1 MSKPFLDSNIVLYLL
16 SGDAA
21 KAERVQALLEAGAV
35 ISVQVLNEV
44 TSVCLRKL
52 KMPWQEVDALLLAV
66 KAACEVLPL
75 TVGSHEKAVELAKR
89 FQLSFYD
96 ANIVACALLS
106 GTPVLLSEDMHSG
119 LLIDGLLILNPF
131 KEPQHPSRT

>member
-1 MSKPFLDSNIVLYLL
+1 MSKPFIDSNIVLYLL

-21 KAERVQALLEAGAV
+21 KADRAQTILEAGGV

-44 TSVCLRKL
+44 ASVCLRKL

-66 KAACEVLPL
+66 KTACDVLPL
-75 TVGSHEKAVELAKR
+75 TVASHEKAVEVAKR

-96 ANIVACALLS
+96 ANIVATALIS
-106 GTPVLLSEDMHSG
+106 GAKVLLSEDMHSG
-119 LLIDGLLILNPF
+119 LLIDRLVIQNPF
-131 KEPQHPSRT
+131 KETLS

>member
-1 MSKPFLDSNIVLYLL
+1 MSKPFIDSNIVLYLL

-21 KAERVQALLEAGAV
+21 KADRAQALLEAGGV

-44 TSVCLRKL
+44 VSVCLRKL

-66 KAACEVLPL
+66 KAACDVLPL
-75 TVGSHEKAVELAKR
+75 TVTSHEKAVDVAKR

-96 ANIVACALLS
+96 ASIVASALVFGAS
-106 GTPVLLSEDMHSG
+106 VLFSEDMHSG
-119 LLIDGLLILNPF
+119 MRIEGLAIQNPF
-131 KEPQHPSRT
+131 IGVSP

>member
-21 KAERVQALLEAGAV
+21 KAELVQALLEAEAV

-75 TVGSHEKAVELAKR
+75 TVASHEKAVELAKR

-106 GTPVLLSEDMHSG
+106 SSPVLLSEDMHSG
-119 LLIDGLLILNPF
+119 LLIDGLLIQNPF
-131 KEPQHPSRT
+131 KQPQHPSRT

>member
-52 KMPWQEVDALLLAV
+52 KMPGQEVDALLLAV

-119 LLIDGLLILNPF
+119 LLIDGLLIQNPF
-131 KEPQHPSRT
+131 KEPQYLSRT

>member
-1 MSKPFLDSNIVLYLL
+1 MSKPFIDSNVVLYLL

-21 KAERVQALLEAGAV
+21 KADRAQALLAAGAV

-44 TSVCLRKL
+44 TAVCLRKL
-52 KMPWQEVDALLLAV
+52 KMPWQEIDALLLAV

-75 TVGSHEKAVELAKR
+75 TVESHEKAVGLAKR

-96 ANIVACALLS
+96 AHIVACAVIS
-106 GTPVLLSEDMHSG
+106 GAPVLLTEDMHAG
-119 LLIDGLLILNPF
+119 MLVDGLVLQNPF
-131 KEPQHPSRT
+131 KEYLGHA

>member
-21 KAERVQALLEAGAV
+21 KADRAQALLQAGGF

-52 KMPWQEVDALLLAV
+52 KMPWQEVDALLAAI

-75 TVGSHEKAVELAKR
+75 TVVSHERAVELAKR

-96 ANIVACALLS
+96 ANIVASAILS
-106 GTPVLLSEDMHSG
+106 GAPTLLSEDVHSG
-119 LLIDGLLILNPF
+119 LLIDGLVIQNPF
-131 KEPQHPSRT
+131 

>member
-1 MSKPFLDSNIVLYLL
+1 VSKPFVDSNVVLYLL

-21 KAERVQALLEAGAV
+21 KADQVQAILAAGAV

-52 KMPWQEVDALLLAV
+52 KMPWQEIDALRMAV
-66 KAACEVLPL
+66 KAACEVIPL
-75 TVGSHEKAVELAKR
+75 TVASHERAVELAKR

-96 ANIVACALLS
+96 ANIVACAVIS
-106 GTPVLLSEDMHSG
+106 GASVLLSEDMHAG
-119 LLIDGLLILNPF
+119 LLVDGLVLQNPF
-131 KEPQHPSRT
+131 S

>member
-16 SGDAA
+16 SGDAE
-21 KAERVQALLEAGAV
+21 KADQAQALLEAGGV

-44 TSVCLRKL
+44 ASVCLRKL

-75 TVGSHEKAVELAKR
+75 TLASHERAVEVAKR
-89 FQLSFYD
+89 FKLAFYD
-96 ANIVACALLS
+96 ANIVASALLS
-106 GTPVLLSEDMHSG
+106 GAPVLMSEDMQSG
-119 LLIDGLLILNPF
+119 LLIDGLVIQNPF
-131 KEPQHPSRT
+131 SATKS

>member
-1 MSKPFLDSNIVLYLL
+1 VSKPFVDSNVVLYLL

-21 KAERVQALLEAGAV
+21 KADVAQSLLAAGAI

-52 KMPWQEVDALLLAV
+52 KMPWQEIDALLLAV

-75 TVGSHEKAVELAKR
+75 TLASHEKAVELAKR

-96 ANIVACALLS
+96 ANIVACALIC
-106 GTPVLLSEDMHSG
+106 GAPMLLTEDMHGG
-119 LLIDGLLILNPF
+119 LQVDGLTIQNPF
-131 KEPQHPSRT
+131 NLGSA

>member
-21 KAERVQALLEAGAV
+21 KADRAQALLQAGGF

-52 KMPWQEVDALLLAV
+52 KMPWQEVDALLAAI

-75 TVGSHEKAVELAKR
+75 TVVSHERAVELAKR

-96 ANIVACALLS
+96 ANIVASAILS
-106 GTPVLLSEDMHSG
+106 GAPTLLSEDMHSG
-119 LLIDGLLILNPF
+119 LLIDGLVIQNPF
-131 KEPQHPSRT
+131 

>member
-1 MSKPFLDSNIVLYLL
+1 MSKPFLDSNVVLYLL

-21 KAERVQALLEAGAV
+21 KADRAQALLEAGGV
-35 ISVQVLNEV
+35 VSVQVLNEV

-52 KMPWQEVDALLLAV
+52 RMPWPEVDALLLAV

-75 TVGSHEKAVELAKR
+75 TVASHEKAVDVAKR

-96 ANIVACALLS
+96 ANILATALIS
-106 GTPVLLSEDMHSG
+106 GAEVLLSEDMQSG
-119 LLIDGLLILNPF
+119 MLIDGLLIQNPF
-131 KEPQHPSRT
+131 TGKPS